1 MGNGIIA
8 MHPASDNWQRLT
20 GNSMFQR
27 AIVTVLVCLNAFA
40 AQAADEAAW
49 LQEARAREGKV
60 IRARKLESKDKWL
73 KARVPAKTVG
83 AIEKVEGSYSIELD
97 IGGESSIHC
106 EIVPDG
112 IDIAETIHRTLE
124 LTLQGVEKSLGT
136 IESHAI
142 ERIDAGA
149 FGNVP
154 YLQTE
159 WLYRVNQR
167 DEARLGAVKQIA
179 MQKAGQGIYC
189 ALVELGYTKTFEAVT
204 RALAETLETE
214 TTDPAPYYLEIATL
228 SFGNREV
235 GVSMTTFG
243 RDEVGDTFTEVS
255 SALLVPAPDGSVHS
269 QDSMHTEWVRPDG
282 AMINAVDFVAADGE
296 VTTNVALRQTDGTW
310 FINGEIQGKKV
321 NQPVAP
327 EAEPGSSLALALGL
341 RRILAAPEPVGIEYA
356 MPQWV
361 AIDPSRVMDMKITV
375 VSKRSDDHFYAI
387 ASLEDLRMN
396 LTLDRNGMAA
406 AAEFPLGPQ
415 IARIERIAVSG
426 SF

>member
-1 MGNGIIA
+1 MQ
-8 MHPASDNWQRLT
+8 PALDNQQRLT

-40 AQAADEAAW
+40 AQAADEPAW
-49 LQEARAREGKV
+49 LQEARAREGKA

-83 AIEKVEGSYSIELD
+83 AIENIEGSYSIELD
-97 IGGESSIHC
+97 IGGESSIYC
-106 EIVPDG
+106 EIIPGG
-112 IDIAETIHRTLE
+112 IDMAETIRRTLG
-124 LTLQGVEKSLGT
+124 LTLQGVEKSLGS
-136 IESHAI
+136 IDGHAI

-149 FGNVP
+149 FGHVP

-159 WLYRVNQR
+159 WLYRLKQG

-189 ALVELGYTKTFEAVT
+189 ALVELGYAKTFETVT

-243 RDEVGDTFTEVS
+243 HDEDGDTFTEVS

-282 AMINAVDFVAADGE
+282 SMINAVDVVAANGE

-321 NQPVAP
+321 NQPVAS

-341 RRILAAPEPVGIEYA
+341 RRALAAPEAVGIEYS

-361 AIDPSRVMDMKITV
+361 AIDPSRVMDMKIKV
-375 VSKRSDDHFYAI
+375 LSKRGDDRYDAV
-387 ASLEDLRMN
+387 ASLENLMMN

-415 IARIERIAVSG
+415 TARIERIAVSG